1 MKVYVLISGNT
12 APLSG
17 CEFKNSKVKPLMIA
31 TSQNLLYLPHV
42 PRLCYMRRS
51 ACATHSLTAP
61 LFLEQNIKHFVGPDL
76 GPNCLLN

>member
-1 MKVYVLISGNT
+1 MKVHALIFGNI

-17 CEFKNSKVKPLMIA
+17 CEFKNSKALPLGIRFIYH
-31 TSQNLLYLPHV
+31 TSVDFVTCEDQPEH
-42 PRLCYMRRS
+42 RS
-51 ACATHSLTAP
+51 VSTAP